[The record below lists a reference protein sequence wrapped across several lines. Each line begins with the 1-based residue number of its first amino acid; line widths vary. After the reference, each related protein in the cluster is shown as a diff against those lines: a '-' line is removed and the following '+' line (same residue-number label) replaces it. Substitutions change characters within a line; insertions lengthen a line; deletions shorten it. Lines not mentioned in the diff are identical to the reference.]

1 MEFRQP
7 RQTDSLDASPAGQ
20 PVAEAP
26 PKAVEGRSLV
36 EWLRILRD
44 GWVAVVVLIV
54 VGLLAGGAA
63 TALQS
68 TQYRSHATL
77 VAGSSRGFL
86 DPEFA
91 SGLSTVAQTVT
102 RLASS
107 AAVLEDAGAEYVA
120 IAPDAGTRA
129 RRQSQI
135 KLKWLTAHIHAQ
147 QVADS
152 GIVDLSGTG
161 KTQKDARDL
170 ARAGAHAL
178 ERAVGTG
185 PGSVAQPTPSV
196 RPSSRGGLVVRD
208 FRTTDEGQVSP
219 TPLRNLLLGGNAGL
233 VLGIVA
239 GLLLGATRRRVR
251 RPDEMAAEL
260 GIPVLGSMHVGRLAS
275 GRDPGLSAARARLQ
289 RLGQR
294 DQGTVFLLTGTVR
307 PERTAEFA
315 EALARAFAVS
325 SRTVLVDADL
335 SARSTSRRL
344 QLDGAPGLADLLDG
358 HRGGSA
364 AQEMFR
370 PEQVSVTTVNGS
382 DHDTPIEVVPAG
394 KEPRDV
400 AAALGS
406 TALAKSLQSLRLR
419 YDFILVVG
427 AGLDRPAEVI
437 PLIAT
442 ADWSVLVTPRGERAR
457 NIESAHGLAD
467 ALAGRVAGAVIL
479 NRR

>member
-1 MEFRQP
+1 
-7 RQTDSLDASPAGQ
+7 
-20 PVAEAP
+20 
-26 PKAVEGRSLV
+26 
-36 EWLRILRD
+36 
-44 GWVAVVVLIV
+44 
-54 VGLLAGGAA
+54 
-63 TALQS
+63 
-68 TQYRSHATL
+68 
-77 VAGSSRGFL
+77 
-86 DPEFA
+86 
-91 SGLSTVAQTVT
+91 
-102 RLASS
+102 
-107 AAVLEDAGAEYVA
+107 GAEYVA
-120 IAPDAGTRA
+120 IAPDPGTRA
-129 RRQSQI
+129 RRQSEI

-239 GLLLGATRRRVR
+239 GLLLGATRRPGRV
-251 RPDEMAAEL
+251 DA
-260 GIPVLGSMHVGRLAS
+260 RLAP
-275 GRDPGLSAARARLQ
+275 R
-289 RLGQR
+289 
-294 DQGTVFLLTGTVR
+294 V
-307 PERTAEFA
+307 
-315 EALARAFAVS
+315 
-325 SRTVLVDADL
+325 
-335 SARSTSRRL
+335 TSRRL
-344 QLDGAPGLADLLDG
+344 MLDAAPGRADLLDG
-358 HRGGSA
+358 NRGGSA

-457 NIESAHGLAD
+457 NM
-467 ALAGRVAGAVIL
+467 R
-479 NRR
+479 